1 MIKVVLIGAGNLAM
15 NFQKIF
21 NNSSGVD
28 LIQWYSRKIKKI
40 RSFEKKISITDKI
53 SKLKPADIYLIAVSD
68 DAIGE
73 ISAKIKTSALV
84 VHCSGSIA
92 IDELLSNS
100 KKGVLYP
107 IQTFSNMPL
116 ATFNKLPFLIETGNK
131 NDFKLLQDL
140 VLKIG
145 GKPIEMNSQKRSYI
159 HLIAVIINNFGNHLI
174 ELGENIAQRHGI
186 PFDIFYQIIE
196 ETCKNATEIGAKN
209 SQTGPAKRRDNKTIN
224 KHLDLLSD
232 EGIKKIYLDL
242 TNSIKKRH
250 E

>member
-21 NNSSGVD
+21 DISSGVD
-28 LIQWYSRKIKKI
+28 LIQWYSRKLKKI
-40 RSFEKKISITDKI
+40 KSFENKISITDKI
-53 SKLKPADIYLIAVSD
+53 SDLKPADIYLIAISD
-68 DAIGE
+68 DSITKM
-73 ISAKIKTSALV
+73 SAKIKTSALV

-92 IDELLSNS
+92 IDELLCNS

-116 ATFNKLPFLIETGNK
+116 ATFNKIPFLIETKNK

-174 ELGENIAQRHGI
+174 ELGENIAQKHGI
-186 PFDIFYQIIE
+186 PFTIFHKIIE
-196 ETCKNATEIGAKN
+196 ETHKNAIEIGARN
-209 SQTGPAKRRDNKTIN
+209 SQTGPAKRKDNKTIN
-224 KHLDLLSD
+224 KHLNLLSD
-232 EGIKKIYLDL
+232 EGIKKIYLGL
-242 TNSIKKRH
+242 TDSIKKRH

>member
-21 NNSSGVD
+21 DVSSGVD
-28 LIQWYSRKIKKI
+28 LIQWYSRKLNKI
-40 RSFEKKISITDKI
+40 RSFKNKISITDKI
-53 SKLKPADIYLIAVSD
+53 SDLIPADIYLIAVSD
-68 DAIGE
+68 DAIVKM
-73 ISAKIKTSALV
+73 SSKIKTSALV

-92 IDELLSNS
+92 IDELLCDA

-107 IQTFSNMPL
+107 IQTFSNKPL
-116 ATFNKLPFLIETGNK
+116 ATFNKLPFLIETENK
-131 NDFKLLQDL
+131 NDFRLLQDL

-174 ELGENIAQRHGI
+174 ELGENIAQKHGI
-186 PFDIFYQIIE
+186 PFAIFHKIIE
-196 ETCKNATEIGAKN
+196 ETQKNAIEIGARN
-209 SQTGPAKRRDNKTIN
+209 SQTGPAKRKDNKTIN

-242 TNSIKKRH
+242 TDSIKNRH